1 MMAGSCPFGGDRG
14 QKLPECPSV
23 VSFSLVRM
31 MADYSKSSKKAVKI
45 LFNDQPTSLDE
56 QPIKAIR
63 ARGISLITLA
73 ISYI

>member
-31 MADYSKSSKKAVKI
+31 MADYSKSSKR
-45 LFNDQPTSLDE
+45 L
-56 QPIKAIR
+56 
-63 ARGISLITLA
+63 
-73 ISYI
+73 